1 MASRELKAIISIAGT
16 IDPSL
21 GRAIAQATK
30 QTGALGT
37 ALRVGG
43 GILSVGA
50 AAIGAATTAVVAFG
64 KSSVTTGMEFDKAM
78 SQVAATMGTTSDEIS
93 GLTEYAM
100 QMGSQTVFTATQAAE
115 ALNYMA
121 LAGYDAETSMKMLPN
136 VLNLASAGSMELAH
150 ASDMLTDTQTAFGLS
165 IERTTLLV
173 DEMAKAA
180 STGNT
185 SVEQLGDAFLTV
197 GGLVQELNG
206 GMVDL
211 GDGADQ
217 WVDGTQQM
225 EIALTAMANA
235 GIKGTEAGTHMRNML
250 LKLAS
255 PTSEGTKQMER
266 LGVSV
271 FDAEGNMRSLDK
283 IFQDLSGT
291 LGDLTQEQKIKAI
304 SDLFNARDIASAEA
318 LLNAINQDWDKI
330 GASVL
335 DARISLEDAQ
345 GAIEKS
351 SVDLSKYTGDARI
364 NVKDLAA
371 DIRQDLTTSG
381 MSAQQAA
388 RDIAETYNI
397 SFLDATKAVNSVIDA
412 LHETQGAAEAM
423 AKEKTNNLA
432 GDVAQF
438 NSALE
443 YSQLILNGRLTPSL
457 REFVQFGTNGLQ
469 QITKAFREDGISG
482 AMGEMGNVLAE
493 GINKLADVAPQ
504 AAEAGAKLLEA
515 VVTGLAYNAPV
526 IATAGAQIMQT
537 LIQTMIQL
545 APTLIQSM
553 ATTLST
559 LLSTLIS
566 PELGGIFDRI
576 IELAGTAF
584 DTLMPTLETAFNS
597 LMSLID
603 PTIEAISPIIDVVL
617 DIVGIVIDA
626 VGQITQALN
635 PLIEYLTGQFS
646 QVIQQIAP
654 MVAQT
659 AQQIVPIVSEL
670 ITGLLPPLIDL
681 LSALSPILEAIFAI
695 IGPLMGVQ
703 LTILSATLTAISE
716 ALPVIIDLI
725 TQITEALS
733 TGLGS
738 ALEIVMPVI
747 TAWVTSML
755 TVLQNII
762 DFVVNVFTGQ
772 WDAAWQNVM
781 NIFTAIFQ
789 ALAAIV
795 QGALDA
801 VIAIAVACITNLAD
815 SIISGL
821 EGIVI
826 FVQTT
831 ITNVQTFLQTLLDF
845 VTNIFTGQWGAAWE
859 SVKTMF
865 SNVFNALAGIAKG
878 AFNAVISVINTAID
892 AINQIHIHIPAFMGF
907 GGLDYGLNIG
917 HIPMLASGGF
927 TNGPSIAGEA
937 GQEAVISFD
946 PSVRQKNLSYWAQ
959 AGKLLG
965 VNSQAVDTVAA
976 GAKASGASAGNS
988 ITFSPN
994 VTIQGNADYDTV
1006 MQALRDNEEEFMDM
1020 LNEFLQR
1027 KESVSYG

>member
-1 MASRELKAIISIAGT
+1 MAGGKEYKAIISIAGKL
-16 IDPSL
+16 DPSL
-21 GRAIAQATK
+21 GSAVSSAIKMT
-30 QTGALGT
+30 
-37 ALRVGG
+37 G
-43 GILSVGA
+43 GIGSALKVAGTVAGVGA

-64 KSSVTTGMEFDKAM
+64 KSSVTTGMDFDKAM

-100 QMGSQTVFTATQAAE
+100 QMGSRTVFTATQAAE

-136 VLNLASAGSMELAH
+136 VLNLASAGSMELAR

-318 LLNAINQDWDKI
+318 LLNAINQDWDRI

-335 DARISLEDAQ
+335 DARISLKDAQ

-423 AKEKTNNLA
+423 AKEKTNNLW

-438 NSALE
+438 KSALE

-457 REFVQFGTNGLQ
+457 RDFVQFGTEGLQ
-469 QITKAFREDGISG
+469 RITQAFREGGLSG
-482 AMGEMGNVLAE
+482 AMDELGNVISQGLAKLVEAAPQAIQAGMQLMLALTQGIVDNMPQLITTGIQIATMLIQGAIQALPQLASSLATAIVQTISSTISPEAGSIVQQLFDIFSQFGEQLAPIFQQVGSMFMELGPQIAE
-493 GINKLADVAPQ
+493 GIMPIIQSVMDMLPPILELIGAIIEAIVPIGEVVMSVIPQIIDMIGQVMAALSPIVQYLAGELTNTIQQVMPFI
-504 AAEAGAKLLEA
+504 
-515 VVTGLAYNAPV
+515 TSMLAQLMPL
-526 IATAGAQIMQT
+526 IMQ
-537 LIQTMIQL
+537 LISGLLPVMIQ
-545 APTLIQSM
+545 
-553 ATTLST
+553 
-559 LLSTLIS
+559 LLSTLMPILQAIFQVLGPILQLVMTIVSAVLPMIS
-566 PELGGIFDRI
+566 TGIQMVI
-576 IELAGTAF
+576 
-584 DTLMPTLETAFNS
+584 
-597 LMSLID
+597 SLI
-603 PTIEAISPIIDVVL
+603 T
-617 DIVGIVIDA
+617 
-626 VGQITQALN
+626 ALTT
-635 PLIEYLTGQFS
+635 YLTGVLTGVLS
-646 QVIQQIAP
+646 GVVEVVGTVIA
-654 MVAQT
+654 A
-659 AQQIVPIVSEL
+659 
-670 ITGLLPPLIDL
+670 ITNHIQLLL
-681 LSALSPILEAIFAI
+681 
-695 IGPLMGVQ
+695 
-703 LTILSATLTAISE
+703 
-716 ALPVIIDLI
+716 
-725 TQITEALS
+725 
-733 TGLGS
+733 
-738 ALEIVMPVI
+738 
-747 TAWVTSML
+747 
-755 TVLQNII
+755 
-762 DFVVNVFTGQ
+762 DFVTNVFTGQ
-772 WDAAWQNVM
+772 W
-781 NIFTAIFQ
+781 
-789 ALAAIV
+789 
-795 QGALDA
+795 
-801 VIAIAVACITNLAD
+801 
-815 SIISGL
+815 S
-821 EGIVI
+821 
-826 FVQTT
+826 
-831 ITNVQTFLQTLLDF
+831 
-845 VTNIFTGQWGAAWE
+845 AAWE
-859 SVKTMF
+859 NVKQIF
-865 SNVFNALAGIAKG
+865 ANVFNALAGIAKA
-878 AFNAVISVINTAID
+878 AFNAVIAIINAAID
-892 AINQIHIHIPAFMGF
+892 GINSISVDIPAYVPVV
-907 GGLDYGLNIG
+907 GGQHFGLNIAKL
-917 HIPMLASGGF
+917 PMLAHGGF
-927 TNGPSIAGEA
+927 TNGLSIAGEA

-946 PSVRQKNLSYWAQ
+946 PSARQQNLSYWAR

-965 VNSQAVDTVAA
+965 VNAKAVDTIASS
-976 GAKASGASAGNS
+976 AKTSGANAGNF

-1006 MQALRDNEEEFMDM
+1006 LQALRDNEEEFMDM
-1020 LNEFLQR
+1020 MNEFFAR

>member
-1 MASRELKAIISIAGT
+1 MAGGKEYKAIISIAGKL
-16 IDPSL
+16 DPSL
-21 GRAIAQATK
+21 GSAVSSAIKMT
-30 QTGALGT
+30 
-37 ALRVGG
+37 G
-43 GILSVGA
+43 GIGSALKVAGTVAGVGA

-64 KSSVTTGMEFDKAM
+64 KSSVTTGMDFDKAM

-100 QMGSQTVFTATQAAE
+100 QMGSRTVFTATQAAE

-136 VLNLASAGSMELAH
+136 VLNLASAGSMELAR

-318 LLNAINQDWDKI
+318 LLNAINQDWDRI

-335 DARISLEDAQ
+335 DARISLKDAQ

-423 AKEKTNNLA
+423 AKEKTNNLW

-438 NSALE
+438 KSALE

-457 REFVQFGTNGLQ
+457 RDFVQFGTEGLQ
-469 QITKAFREDGISG
+469 RITQAFREGGLSG
-482 AMGEMGNVLAE
+482 AMDELGNVISQGLAKLVEAAPQAIQAGMQLMLALTQGIVDNMPQLVSTGVQIATMLIQGAIQALPQLASSLATAIVQTISSTISPEAGSIVQQLFDIFSQFGEQLAPIFQQVGSMFMELGPQIAE
-493 GINKLADVAPQ
+493 GIMPIIQSVMDMLPPILELIGAIIEAIVPIGEVVMSVIPQIIDMIGQVMAALSPIVQYLAGELTNTIQQVMPFI
-504 AAEAGAKLLEA
+504 
-515 VVTGLAYNAPV
+515 TSMLAQLMPL
-526 IATAGAQIMQT
+526 IMQ
-537 LIQTMIQL
+537 LISGLLPVMIQ
-545 APTLIQSM
+545 
-553 ATTLST
+553 
-559 LLSTLIS
+559 LLSTLMPILQAIFQVLGPILQLVMTIVSAVLPMIS
-566 PELGGIFDRI
+566 TGIQMVI
-576 IELAGTAF
+576 
-584 DTLMPTLETAFNS
+584 
-597 LMSLID
+597 SLI
-603 PTIEAISPIIDVVL
+603 T
-617 DIVGIVIDA
+617 
-626 VGQITQALN
+626 ALTT
-635 PLIEYLTGQFS
+635 YLTGVLTGVLS
-646 QVIQQIAP
+646 GVVEVVGTVIA
-654 MVAQT
+654 A
-659 AQQIVPIVSEL
+659 
-670 ITGLLPPLIDL
+670 ITNHIQLLL
-681 LSALSPILEAIFAI
+681 
-695 IGPLMGVQ
+695 
-703 LTILSATLTAISE
+703 
-716 ALPVIIDLI
+716 
-725 TQITEALS
+725 
-733 TGLGS
+733 
-738 ALEIVMPVI
+738 
-747 TAWVTSML
+747 
-755 TVLQNII
+755 
-762 DFVVNVFTGQ
+762 DFVTNVFTGQ
-772 WDAAWQNVM
+772 W
-781 NIFTAIFQ
+781 
-789 ALAAIV
+789 
-795 QGALDA
+795 
-801 VIAIAVACITNLAD
+801 
-815 SIISGL
+815 S
-821 EGIVI
+821 
-826 FVQTT
+826 
-831 ITNVQTFLQTLLDF
+831 
-845 VTNIFTGQWGAAWE
+845 AAWE
-859 SVKTMF
+859 NVKQIF
-865 SNVFNALAGIAKG
+865 ANVFNALAGIAKA
-878 AFNAVISVINTAID
+878 AFNAVIAIINAAID
-892 AINQIHIHIPAFMGF
+892 GINSISVDIPAYVPVV
-907 GGLDYGLNIG
+907 GGQHFGLNIAKL
-917 HIPMLASGGF
+917 PMLAHGGF
-927 TNGPSIAGEA
+927 TNGLSIAGEA

-946 PSVRQKNLSYWAQ
+946 PSARQQNLSYWAR

-965 VNSQAVDTVAA
+965 VNAKAVDTIASS
-976 GAKASGASAGNS
+976 AKTSGANAGNF

-1006 MQALRDNEEEFMDM
+1006 LQALRDNEEEFMDM
-1020 LNEFLQR
+1020 MNEFFAR

>member
-1 MASRELKAIISIAGT
+1 MAGGKEYKAIISIAGKL
-16 IDPSL
+16 DPSL
-21 GRAIAQATK
+21 GSAVSSAIKMT
-30 QTGALGT
+30 
-37 ALRVGG
+37 G
-43 GILSVGA
+43 GIGSALKVAGTVAGVGA

-64 KSSVTTGMEFDKAM
+64 KSSVTTGMDFDKAM

-100 QMGSQTVFTATQAAE
+100 QMGSRTVFTATQAAE

-136 VLNLASAGSMELAH
+136 VLNLASAGSMELAR

-291 LGDLTQEQKIKAI
+291 LGNLTQEQKIKAI

-335 DARISLEDAQ
+335 DARISLKDAQ

-423 AKEKTNNLA
+423 AKEKTNNLW

-438 NSALE
+438 KSALE

-457 REFVQFGTNGLQ
+457 RDFVQFGTEGLQ
-469 QITKAFREDGISG
+469 RITQAFREGGLSG
-482 AMGEMGNVLAE
+482 AMDELGNVISQGLAKLVEAAPQAIQAGMQLMLALTQGIVDNMPQLITTGIQIATMLIQGAIQALPQLASSLATAIVQTISSTISPEAGSIAQQLFDIFSQFGEQLAPIFQQVGSMFMELGPQIAE
-493 GINKLADVAPQ
+493 GIMPIIQSVMDMLPPILELIGAIIEAIVPIGEVVMSVIPQIIDMIGQVMAALSPIVQYLAGELTNTIQQVMPFI
-504 AAEAGAKLLEA
+504 
-515 VVTGLAYNAPV
+515 TSMLAQLMPL
-526 IATAGAQIMQT
+526 IMQ
-537 LIQTMIQL
+537 LISGLLPVMIQ
-545 APTLIQSM
+545 
-553 ATTLST
+553 
-559 LLSTLIS
+559 LLSTLMPILQAIFQVLGPILQLVMTIVSAVLPMIS
-566 PELGGIFDRI
+566 TGIQMVI
-576 IELAGTAF
+576 
-584 DTLMPTLETAFNS
+584 
-597 LMSLID
+597 SLI
-603 PTIEAISPIIDVVL
+603 T
-617 DIVGIVIDA
+617 
-626 VGQITQALN
+626 ALTT
-635 PLIEYLTGQFS
+635 YLTGVLTGVLS
-646 QVIQQIAP
+646 GVVEVVGTVIA
-654 MVAQT
+654 A
-659 AQQIVPIVSEL
+659 
-670 ITGLLPPLIDL
+670 ITNHIQLLL
-681 LSALSPILEAIFAI
+681 
-695 IGPLMGVQ
+695 
-703 LTILSATLTAISE
+703 
-716 ALPVIIDLI
+716 
-725 TQITEALS
+725 
-733 TGLGS
+733 
-738 ALEIVMPVI
+738 
-747 TAWVTSML
+747 
-755 TVLQNII
+755 
-762 DFVVNVFTGQ
+762 DFVTNVFTGQ
-772 WDAAWQNVM
+772 W
-781 NIFTAIFQ
+781 
-789 ALAAIV
+789 
-795 QGALDA
+795 
-801 VIAIAVACITNLAD
+801 
-815 SIISGL
+815 S
-821 EGIVI
+821 
-826 FVQTT
+826 
-831 ITNVQTFLQTLLDF
+831 
-845 VTNIFTGQWGAAWE
+845 AAWE
-859 SVKTMF
+859 NVKQIF
-865 SNVFNALAGIAKG
+865 ANVFNALAGIAKA
-878 AFNAVISVINTAID
+878 AFNAVIAIINAAID
-892 AINQIHIHIPAFMGF
+892 GINSISVDIPAYVPVV
-907 GGLDYGLNIG
+907 GGQHFGLNIAKL
-917 HIPMLASGGF
+917 PMLAHGGF
-927 TNGPSIAGEA
+927 TNGLSIAGEA

-946 PSVRQKNLSYWAQ
+946 PSARQQNLSYWAR

-965 VNSQAVDTVAA
+965 VNAKAVDTIASS
-976 GAKASGASAGNS
+976 AKTSGANAGNF

-1006 MQALRDNEEEFMDM
+1006 LQALRDNEEEFMDM
-1020 LNEFLQR
+1020 MNEFFAR

>member
-64 KSSVTTGMEFDKAM
+64 KSSVTTGMDFDKAM

-136 VLNLASAGSMELAH
+136 VLNLASAGSMELAR

-271 FDAEGNMRSLDK
+271 FDAEGSMRSLDK

-318 LLNAINQDWDKI
+318 LLNAINQDWDRI

-388 RDIAETYNI
+388 RDIADTYNI

-423 AKEKTNNLA
+423 AKEKTNNLW

-457 REFVQFGTNGLQ
+457 RDFVQFGTEGLQ
-469 QITKAFREDGISG
+469 RITQAFREGGLSG
-482 AMGEMGNVLAE
+482 AMDELGNVTSQGLA
-493 GINKLADVAPQ
+493 KLVEAAPQ
-504 AAEAGAKLLEA
+504 AIQAGMQLMLALTQGIVDNMPQLIT
-515 VVTGLAYNAPV
+515 TGIMIAGMLMQGVMQALPRLASSLGNALV
-526 IATAGAQIMQT
+526 QT
-537 LIQTMIQL
+537 L
-545 APTLIQSM
+545 S
-553 ATTLST
+553 S
-559 LLSTLIS
+559 
-566 PELGGIFDRI
+566 
-576 IELAGTAF
+576 
-584 DTLMPTLETAFNS
+584 
-597 LMSLID
+597 
-603 PTIEAISPIIDVVL
+603 AISPQAGTIMQQIIDVVSQAGEAVAPMIEGL
-617 DIVGIVIDA
+617 VSSFMEIGPQIEEALMPAIEAVVNMLPSIAELLTSVLGALMPIIENSMQFAPQIVEIIS
-626 VGQITQALN
+626 QIIQALA
-635 PLIEYLTGQFS
+635 PLVQYLAGELANSVQQLAPMLTNVLNQIMPLLMQLLTG
-646 QVIQQIAP
+646 I
-654 MVAQT
+654 
-659 AQQIVPIVSEL
+659 
-670 ITGLLPPLIDL
+670 LPPLIQL
-681 LSALSPILEAIFAI
+681 LSALMPIL
-695 IGPLMGVQ
+695 Q
-703 LTILSATLTAISE
+703 LLFTILNPLLELLNTLLSAIMPLIISAVQRTIEWLTMLANYLTANF
-716 ALPVIIDLI
+716 
-725 TQITEALS
+725 T
-733 TGLGS
+733 
-738 ALEIVMPVI
+738 
-747 TAWVTSML
+747 
-755 TVLQNII
+755 TVLQGLVPLVESVITPII
-762 DFVVNVFTGQ
+762 
-772 WDAAWQNVM
+772 AHWQ
-781 NIFTAIFQ
+781 A
-789 ALAAIV
+789 
-795 QGALDA
+795 
-801 VIAIAVACITNLAD
+801 
-815 SIISGL
+815 
-821 EGIVI
+821 
-826 FVQTT
+826 
-831 ITNVQTFLQTLLDF
+831 LLDF
-845 VTNIFTGQWGAAWE
+845 INNVFLGQWSAAWE
-859 SVKTMF
+859 NVKTIF
-865 SNVFNALAGIAKG
+865 SNAFSGLAGIAKA
-878 AFNAVISVINTAID
+878 AFNAVLSVINGAIS
-892 AINQIHIHIPAFMGF
+892 ALNQIHVKIPAAFGF
-907 GGLDYGLNIG
+907 PGLDLQVNIPT
-917 HIPMLASGGF
+917 IPLLAHGGF

-1020 LNEFLQR
+1020 LNEFLLR